1 MSTFVTII
9 NIVSLMKVA
18 GSMIK
23 FVKHKPDMQS
33 GVLSGLASG
42 WIQYTF
48 LTGILQWRH
57 NEHDGSQITG
67 VSIICSPVCSGADQR
82 KHQSSASLAFGRGI
96 DRWPVDSPHKGP
108 VMPKMF
114 PFDDVIMKF
123 CIYIILIYT
132 NRYKIYAHWIFS
144 CLWVLA
150 VFFYKGPY
158 SLTLTMR
165 QISYLLYYLSSTFNW
180 RILGESH

>member
-1 MSTFVTII
+1 
-9 NIVSLMKVA
+9 MKVA

-96 DRWPVDSPHKGP
+96 DRWPVDSLTKGQLCRRCFHLMTSSWSFVFTSFWYTQIGIKSTRTGYSP
-108 VMPKMF
+108 VFEYLP
-114 PFDDVIMKF
+114 
-123 CIYIILIYT
+123 
-132 NRYKIYAHWIFS
+132 
-144 CLWVLA
+144 
-150 VFFYKGPY
+150 VFFIKAHIPWRWQCAKSPTYFIIFPAHSTDVYWVKAI
-158 SLTLTMR
+158 SL
-165 QISYLLYYLSSTFNW
+165 IELLSKK
-180 RILGESH
+180 